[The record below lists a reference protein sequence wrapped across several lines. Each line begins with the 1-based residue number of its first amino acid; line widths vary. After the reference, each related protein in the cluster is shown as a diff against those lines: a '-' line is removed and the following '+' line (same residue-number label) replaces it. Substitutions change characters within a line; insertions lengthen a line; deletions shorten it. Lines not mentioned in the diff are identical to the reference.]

1 VSRVT
6 HRSVV
11 TARIGVQLWSRRTP
25 RLTTGVSRVHEGIHF
40 LKRTIGLGGALA
52 LGVSTVLLAAPAS
65 AAATGTIHPS
75 DFVDPLSDT
84 RATGHYAVAG
94 TGLHIWTDGNTN
106 KDEHG
111 TNTDKV
117 AEYVATDVSLADVGE
132 PALDYTNNGGGVPG
146 FQLYVDFD
154 GDGSNDGILVGE
166 PTVTSYGDNWWLNTA
181 AAPVAKAGAP
191 HTGGGQGSNWFGSL
205 DEWRSNFSKA
215 RVLAFGFS
223 LGSGVKGDG
232 VINAIDFAGTHYT
245 FADDVTLT
253 SKDECKDGGWATS
266 YPTTYKNQGECVSS
280 FAKSKSKK

>member
-11 TARIGVQLWSRRTP
+11 TLADRRVQLWSRRTP

-111 TNTDKV
+111 INTDKV
-117 AEYVATDVSLADVGE
+117 AEYVATKTPLAHVGE
-132 PALDYTNNGGGVPG
+132 PALGYSNTSGGGVPG
-146 FQLYVDFD
+146 FQLVIDFD
-154 GDGSNDGILVGE
+154 RDGTADGILVGE
-166 PTVTSYGDNWWLNTA
+166 PTVTSYGDNWWLNNA

-223 LGSGVKGDG
+223 LGSGVQGDG
-232 VINAIDFAGTHYT
+232 VIDAIDFAGTRYT
-245 FADDVTLT
+245 FAKDVTLH
-253 SKDECKDGGWATS
+253 SKDQCKNDGWATS
-266 YPTTYKNQGECVSS
+266 TDPTYENQGECVSS
-280 FAKSKSKK
+280 LSKKK